1 MASIHQPLFPAKELF
16 NGMLNIGIRPTV
28 SNDGQISCE
37 VYIFDFNRDL
47 YGKTITIN
55 FITRIRGERKFD
67 DIKELRAQLQKDQ
80 EKILALLES

>member
-1 MASIHQPLFPAKELF
+1 
-16 NGMLNIGIRPTV
+16 MLNIGIRPTV

-67 DIKELRAQLQKDQ
+67 DIKELRTQLQKDQ
-80 EKILALLES
+80 EKILALLKS

>member
-1 MASIHQPLFPAKELF
+1 MYAVKVIIEQEIF

-80 EKILALLES
+80 EKILALLKS